1 MLYTQFQQLFEY
13 DLWANARILQAMI
26 ENEVSDEKC
35 IFWINHIVNAEIIW
49 TERIQGKKSTISTG
63 AIRPLKEVATAMY
76 TVHQELRELLEPY
89 MDYAREISYQNSRG
103 EQYSNTVRD
112 IFTHIINHST
122 HHRAQIAARLRE
134 MDIAPPGTDYIFF
147 VRDLNP

>member
-1 MLYTQFQQLFEY
+1 MYTHFQQLFEY
-13 DLWANARILQAMI
+13 DLWANARIAQAMI
-26 ENEVSDEKC
+26 ENEVSDEKS

-49 TERIQGKKSTISTG
+49 TDRIQGNTSTVSTG
-63 AIRPLKEVATAMY
+63 TLRPLGEVPPAMY
-76 TVHQELRELLEPY
+76 TVHQELRELIEPY
-89 MDYAREISYQNSRG
+89 MDYAREITYQNSRG
-103 EQYSNTVRD
+103 EQYSNTLRD

-147 VRDLNP
+147 VRDLNG